1 MHIDGVY
8 RTALP
13 GILPV
18 RDAVGSDY
26 LQVVGLPHGL
36 GQGSSGLNGKA
47 SIFTS
52 THSLSIL
59 HLLPVAVTAG
69 YALLNPSCGL
79 VTKCQPDEL
88 SALSSPF

>member
-13 GILPV
+13 VILPV

-36 GQGSSGLNGKA
+36 GQGSSGLNGRA
-47 SIFTS
+47 SIFT
-52 THSLSIL
+52 HSLI
-59 HLLPVAVTAG
+59 HLLTV
-69 YALLNPSCGL
+69 
-79 VTKCQPDEL
+79 
-88 SALSSPF
+88 